1 MKKNKKIPKRMSVI
15 AKTSMRFGTIIVC
28 FVIMVILNLLSSSS
42 CNQLLKQK
50 GEMERELVRLE
61 DSRTREASRW
71 EEMKTPEGIERAL
84 RGNGLAMK
92 LPRPD
97 QTVIMMANGQPR
109 PGQISV
115 AQAKA
120 RNTAVAVRV
129 TKPVRPAYRRISR
142 R

>member
-1 MKKNKKIPKRMSVI
+1 MSVI
-15 AKTSMRFGTIIVC
+15 AKTSMRFGAIIVF
-28 FVIMVILNLLSSSS
+28 FVVMVILNLLSSSS

-61 DSRTREASRW
+61 DAREREASRW

-97 QTVIMMANGQPR
+97 QTVIMLPNGQPR
-109 PGQISV
+109 PGQISI
-115 AQAKA
+115 AQANA
-120 RNTAVAVRV
+120 RNKTVAARV
-129 TKPVRPAYRRISR
+129 TTMPIRAVYRRVNR

>member
-1 MKKNKKIPKRMSVI
+1 
-15 AKTSMRFGTIIVC
+15 MRFGAIIVF
-28 FVIMVILNLLSSSS
+28 FVVMVILNLLSSSS

-50 GEMERELVRLE
+50 GEMEHELARLE
-61 DSRTREASRW
+61 NDRTREASRW

-97 QTVIMMANGQPR
+97 QTVIMMPNGQPR
-109 PGQISV
+109 PGQISL
-115 AQAKA
+115 AQANA
-120 RNTAVAVRV
+120 RNKAVAVRV
-129 TKPVRPAYRRISR
+129 TERRPRSSYRRGNR